1 MKHKLSAQDLL
12 LVRMV
17 ATAVLFGLIVRSLFP
32 NQMWVHVP
40 LHSTVEALGGL
51 AAVLMGLVLLA
62 RKSEWGD
69 ERLQGVASGL
79 LGMGILEGF
88 HAVSSPDQGFVLL
101 RSAASLLGGVAFS
114 FVWHPPGMI
123 GKRTRDLI
131 PYLVIGGTVAF
142 GIFAVAL
149 PHQLPRFTVQDQ
161 FASIALAVNGLA
173 AVLFLAGAA
182 GFWLESGRT
191 GRPEHQL
198 LATLAI
204 LFGLAETMF
213 LFSAPWESEWWT
225 WHFVRFAAYVVALTY
240 VSRGYVRMVSDTRKA
255 LAETKRSGRRLSAEY
270 AVTRVLAESATLKDV
285 GQPILQAIGESL
297 DWELGMFWSVE
308 EQRQRLRF
316 VDLWHA
322 PHVEATEFVDDSR
335 GRTFQR
341 GEGLIGRVWATGKP
355 IWIPDVITD
364 PNFRRAPMAGR
375 ACLHGAFAFPVC
387 KGEELYGVI
396 EFFSRES
403 REPDQDVLDM
413 VADIG
418 IKVGL
423 FVDRKRT
430 EQELRRTEARLLEE
444 QRLAEVARVLGDIG
458 HDLKNMLMP
467 IVTGAGLLEEEL
479 SECFSKLPQPAVS
492 AAQPSRDL
500 THDLIDMIRQGARRI
515 HDRVKEIADS
525 VKGLTRAPQF
535 APCRIADIVSS
546 VYATLRVIADE
557 GKVALNVEGLETLP
571 EIRADESRLFN
582 ALYNLVNNAIPE
594 VPSGGSITV
603 KGYTDKARKNIVVS
617 VVDTGKGMSPE
628 VRDSLFTYQAISRKV
643 GGTGLGTKIVKDVVD
658 AHGGSITV
666 ESELGVGSSFHI
678 VLPVEGPPAHSP
690 NTFRSPAETGRM
702 TVGST
707 SQEER
712 HGR

>member
-1 MKHKLSAQDLL
+1 MKHKFSAQDLVLVGTLAATL
-12 LVRMV
+12 L
-17 ATAVLFGLIVRSLFP
+17 AGLIVRSLWSDRI
-32 NQMWVHVP
+32 WVNVP
-40 LHSTVEALGGL
+40 LHATAEALGGL
-51 AAVLMGLVLLA
+51 AAVLTGLVLLA
-62 RKSEWGD
+62 RKAEWED

-123 GKRTRDLI
+123 GKRARDLI

-142 GIFAVAL
+142 GILAVAF
-149 PHQLPRFTVQDQ
+149 PHQLPQFTVQDQ
-161 FASIALAVNGLA
+161 FAPIALAVNGLA
-173 AVLFLAGAA
+173 AVLFLAGAT

-213 LFSAPWESEWWT
+213 LFSAPWDSEWWT
-225 WHFVRFAAYVVALTY
+225 WHFVRFAAYVLALTY
-240 VSRGYVRMVSDTRKA
+240 VSRRYVVMVADLKRS
-255 LAETKRSGRRLSAEY
+255 LAQTKRSERHLTAQY
-270 AVTRVLAESATLKDV
+270 AVTRVLAESATLKDA
-285 GQPILQAIGESL
+285 GQAILRAIGESL
-297 DWELGMFWSVE
+297 DWELGMFWSLD
-308 EQRQRLRF
+308 EQTQVFRC

-322 PHVEATEFVDDSR
+322 PHVEAAEFVADSR

-341 GEGLIGRVWATGKP
+341 GEGLIGRVWATGNP
-355 IWIPDVITD
+355 IWIPDIRSD
-364 PNFRRAPMAGR
+364 PSFRRASMAAKVG
-375 ACLHGAFAFPVC
+375 LHGGFAFPVR
-387 KGEELYGVI
+387 KGEHMYGVFD
-396 EFFSRES
+396 FFSHES
-403 REPDQDVLDM
+403 RQPDQDVLDM

-430 EQELRRTEARLLEE
+430 EDELRRTEARLVEE

-467 IVTGAGLLEEEL
+467 ILSGAALLEQEL
-479 SECFSKLPQPAVS
+479 SECFSRLPQPAMS
-492 AAQPSRDL
+492 AMKPSRDL
-500 THDLIDMIRQGARRI
+500 THELIEMIRRGAGRI

-546 VYATLRVIADE
+546 VYTTLRILADE
-557 GKVALNVEGLETLP
+557 CGVTLSTEGVDTLP
-571 EIRADESRLFN
+571 VIRADESRLFN

-594 VPSGGSITV
+594 VPSGGSVTV
-603 KGYTDKARKNIVVS
+603 KGYTDKARENIVVS

-628 VRDSLFTYQAISRKV
+628 VRDSLFTYQAVSRKV

-666 ESELGVGSSFHI
+666 ESEPGVGTSFHI
-678 VLPVEGPPAHSP
+678 TLPVEGPSPRTPSPSLHPAG
-690 NTFRSPAETGRM
+690 TGRI
-702 TVGST
+702 T
-707 SQEER
+707 S
-712 HGR
+712 